1 MDVRDLG
8 ALALTLA
15 VAGIIIS
22 FTLLVQQQLGE
33 EMCPTGSAYLTLS
46 APQDNAT
53 VHTKTSLNEGCCTT
67 GRGNASICH
76 AWTSS
81 AAFNASWD
89 AEEGVAEFSEWFV
102 IIALALV
109 FAIILGVIV
118 KYIGGA
124 GGRE

>member
-22 FTLLVQQQLGE
+22 FTLLVQTELDTE
-33 EMCPTGSAYLTLS
+33 
-46 APQDNAT
+46 
-53 VHTKTSLNEGCCTT
+53 
-67 GRGNASICH
+67 I
-76 AWTSS
+76 TSS
-81 AAFNASWD
+81 AGANSFAANASD
-89 AEEGVAEFSEWFV
+89 AAIEGVAEFSNWFV

-109 FAIILGVIV
+109 FAIILGIIV

-124 GGRE
+124 GGGRA